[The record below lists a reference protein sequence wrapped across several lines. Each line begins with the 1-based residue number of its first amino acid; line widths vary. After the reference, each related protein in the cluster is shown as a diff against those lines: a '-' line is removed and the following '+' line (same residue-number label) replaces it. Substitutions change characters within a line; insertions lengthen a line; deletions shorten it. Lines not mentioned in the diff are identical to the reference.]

1 MLNKLINK
9 VAQAICNW
17 CERTGRVF
25 YITGGPNGKTVYL
38 VRYIPFKSKLACL
51 YIHRFMRSDADDP
64 HDHPW
69 NFFTYVISGGYKEVF
84 YNRNQAVVG
93 TDERPGKEGKKYFS
107 SLWTKTINTRLPGS
121 IAYRRATDVH
131 QVVLEKDYE
140 MSELAQA
147 PFTVCL
153 IGPRLREWG
162 FWPLEDSGSA
172 WVDWRSYL
180 SITPNDPRTK
190 GSE

>member
-51 YIHRFMRSDADDP
+51 YIHRFMRSDADYP

-69 NFFTYVISGGYKEVF
+69 NFFTYVISGGYDEVF
-84 YNRNQAVVG
+84 YNKKPEIQNG
-93 TDERPGKEGKKYFS
+93 TFAA
-107 SLWTKTINTRLPGS
+107 LWTKTINRRLPGS
-121 IAYRRATDVH
+121 IAYRKATDVH
-131 QVVLEKDYE
+131 QVVVDRDYE
-140 MSELAQA
+140 MSEIEQA

-162 FWPLEDSGSA
+162 FWPLEGKGTT
-172 WVDWRSYL
+172 WIDWRKYL

>member
-1 MLNKLINK
+1 MIK
-9 VAQAICNW
+9 AIANAIANW

-38 VRYIPFKSKLACL
+38 VRYIPFKSKYFCF

-69 NFFTYVISGGYKEVF
+69 NFFTYVISGGYKEAF
-84 YNRNQAVVG
+84 YDRNKPVAG
-93 TDERPGKEGKKYFS
+93 TDEFQA
-107 SLWTKTINTRLPGS
+107 LWSKTINTRLPGS
-121 IAYRRATDVH
+121 IAYRRSTDVH
-131 QVVLEKDYE
+131 QVILDKDYE
-140 MSELAQA
+140 MSEIKDA

-162 FWPLEDSGSA
+162 FWPLANKGKT
-172 WVDWRSYL
+172 WIDWRSYL

>member
-1 MLNKLINK
+1 MINKLIGF
-9 VAQAICNW
+9 VAQKLCDW

-25 YITGGPNGKTVYL
+25 YITGGPKGTTVYL
-38 VRYIPFKSKLACL
+38 ARFIVFQSKYCCL

-69 NFFTYVISGGYKEVF
+69 NFFTYVISGGYKEA
-84 YNRNQAVVG
+84 YYDRSKTKILHGA
-93 TDERPGKEGKKYFS
+93 FS
-107 SLWTKTINTRLPGS
+107 ALWTKTINTRLPGS

-131 QVVLEKDYE
+131 QVILERDYE
-140 MSELAQA
+140 MSEIKQA
-147 PFTVCL
+147 PFTICL

-162 FWPLEDSGSA
+162 FWPLEDKGTT
-172 WVDWRSYL
+172 WVDWRKYL

>member
-1 MLNKLINK
+1 MIKAIAN
-9 VAQAICNW
+9 AICRW

-25 YITGGPNGKTVYL
+25 YITGGPKGTTVYL
-38 VRYIPFKSKLACL
+38 ARFIVFQSKYCCL

-69 NFFTYVISGGYKEVF
+69 NFFTYVISGGYKEAF
-84 YNRNQAVVG
+84 YDRSKTIIG
-93 TDERPGKEGKKYFS
+93 TDTRLAKEGKTYFKD
-107 SLWTKTINTRLPGS
+107 LWDKIINTRLPGS

-131 QVVLEKDYE
+131 QVILDRDYE
-140 MSELAQA
+140 MSEIKQA

-162 FWPLEDSGSA
+162 FWPLEDRGSC
-172 WVDWRSYL
+172 WVDWRTYL
-180 SITPNDPRTK
+180 NITPNDNRTK
-190 GSE
+190 GSQ

>member
-1 MLNKLINK
+1 MIK
-9 VAQAICNW
+9 AIANTICRW

-25 YITGGPNGKTVYL
+25 YITGGPAGKTVYL
-38 VRYIPFKSKLACL
+38 VRYIPFKSKYACL

-69 NFFTYVISGGYKEVF
+69 NFFTYVISGGYTERF
-84 YNRNQAVVG
+84 YDR
-93 TDERPGKEGKKYFS
+93 
-107 SLWTKTINTRLPGS
+107 TKTVVDGDEKNFMYFYDRTDRQRTPGS
-121 IAYRRATDVH
+121 IAYRKATDVH
-131 QVVLEKDYE
+131 QVVLDRNYD
-140 MSELAQA
+140 MSEINEA
-147 PFTVCL
+147 PFTFCL

-162 FWPLEDSGSA
+162 FWPLADRGA
-172 WVDWRSYL
+172 NWVDWRKYL